1 MSTAI
6 HNCPQCQAVIIADTD
21 ECPDCGH
28 VLDQSR
34 AEKVVLLDDAT
45 PARSSETRT
54 EECPHCGEH
63 VRTGLLRCWNC
74 NGFMRQDIEDRYN
87 ELTTNP
93 QPIIYSDIPPD
104 QRTELL
110 PARASLVRRNDDDDG
125 FTLAEGVVAHRADPT
140 ETADPTPKLTD
151 SEAAKLLDSVDKP
164 ESETPAAEK
173 SSRGANAVASDDDEE
188 TEATATDQSSEDSP
202 RPNRTRH
209 EDDSDLFQIAMDEQ
223 QDTRRRERERRA
235 DRARKTMLLPCSC
248 GAWIRVQDSLAGMV
262 VRCRQ
267 CRQPVQVPIIRRK
280 ETDKK
285 QGNTGPELK
294 VTWINDV
301 WFHSLT
307 PTSVVL
313 KPGSAEKSH
322 TEADIALTEQGLAIV
337 SFETGGRRKSLLSF
351 SGSSVEART
360 EIRKN
365 LRQQV
370 TEKGSLTDLDNC
382 EVRELSKEHLAGL
395 RLVQP
400 VLHVHES
407 MFAGVPIF
415 GEGRIAVYL
424 PLEQDDGRQL
434 YCSFTLSGW
443 RQFAFDLGRMFD
455 ISLPGQ
461 ENGIPADDKMKSSSC
476 FLKQSRVEFLPD
488 TSYHKFDPA
497 FELELSGYRCTACRS
512 VISEDARKGKKIGG
526 AAGKG
531 IAKAKC
537 PKCSAKMGEDKLYR
551 LVKAPSL
558 PGSDEEDE

>member
-6 HNCPQCQAVIIADTD
+6 HNCPQCSAVIIADTD

-34 AEKVVLLDDAT
+34 VEKIVLLDDAT
-45 PARSSETRT
+45 PARSSDIRT
-54 EECPHCGEH
+54 VKCPHCSEL
-63 VRTGLLRCWNC
+63 VPTGLLRCWSC

-93 QPIIYSDIPPD
+93 QPIIYSDVPPD

-110 PARASLVRRNDDDDG
+110 PARASLVIKKDDEDG
-125 FTLAEGVVAHRADPT
+125 FTLAKGVVAHRSDPT
-140 ETADPTPKLTD
+140 EKAGSTPKLTE
-151 SEAAKLLDSVDKP
+151 SEAETLHDSLDKP

-173 SSRGANAVASDDDEE
+173 SSRIADAAPSHE
-188 TEATATDQSSEDSP
+188 TGEAGATATDKSSEDS
-202 RPNRTRH
+202 RGSNRTRSG
-209 EDDSDLFQIAMDEQ
+209 DDSDLFKIAMDEQ
-223 QDTRRRERERRA
+223 QDTRRRKRERRA

-248 GAWIRVQDSLAGMV
+248 GAWIRVQDSLAGMI

-280 ETDKK
+280 ESDKK
-285 QGNTGPELK
+285 QGHTAPKLE

-301 WFHSLT
+301 WLHTLT

-322 TEADIALTEQGLAIV
+322 TEADLALTEQGLAIV
-337 SFETGGRRKSLLSF
+337 SFKTGGRKKSLLSF
-351 SGSSVEART
+351 NGNSGEARI
-360 EIRKN
+360 EMRKT

-370 TEKGSLTDLDNC
+370 AEKGSLMDLENC
-382 EVRELSKEHLAGL
+382 EVREFSKEHLAGL

-424 PLEQDDGRQL
+424 PLEQDDGQQL

-455 ISLPGQ
+455 ISLPGP

-476 FLKQSRVEFLPD
+476 FVKQSRVEFLPD
-488 TSYHKFDPA
+488 INYHKFDPA
-497 FELELSGYRCTACRS
+497 FELELSGYRCTACRT

-526 AAGKG
+526 VAGKG

-537 PKCSAKMGEDKLYR
+537 PKCGAKMGEDKLYR

-558 PGSDEEDE
+558 PGSDAEDE

>member
-6 HNCPQCQAVIIADTD
+6 HNCPQCRAVIIADTD

-45 PARSSETRT
+45 PARSSGVRT
-54 EECPHCGEH
+54 EKCPHCSEL
-63 VRTGLLRCWNC
+63 VPTGLLRCWSC
-74 NGFMRQDIEDRYN
+74 NGFMRKDIEDRYN

-93 QPIIYSDIPPD
+93 QPIIYSNVPPG

-110 PARASLVRRNDDDDG
+110 PARASLVRQKDDDDG

-140 ETADPTPKLTD
+140 EQADSTPKLTE
-151 SEAAKLLDSVDKP
+151 SEAAKLLESVDQP

-173 SSRGANAVASDDDEE
+173 SSQVADAVASDDTGEAVP
-188 TEATATDQSSEDSP
+188 TETDQSSEDSP
-202 RPNRTRH
+202 GSNRTRSG
-209 EDDSDLFQIAMDEQ
+209 DDSDLFQIAMDEQ
-223 QDTRRRERERRA
+223 QDTRRRKRERRA
-235 DRARKTMLLPCSC
+235 DRAKKTMLLPCSC

-280 ETDKK
+280 ESDKK
-285 QGNTGPELK
+285 QGSTAPELK
-294 VTWINDV
+294 VTWIDDV
-301 WFHSLT
+301 WLHSLT

-337 SFETGGRRKSLLSF
+337 SFKTGGRKKSLLSF
-351 SGSSVEART
+351 SGSSAEARI
-360 EIRKN
+360 EMRKT

-370 TEKGSLTDLDNC
+370 AEKGSLTDLDNC
-382 EVRELSKEHLAGL
+382 EVREFSNEHLAGL

-424 PLEQDDGRQL
+424 PLEQDDGQQL

-461 ENGIPADDKMKSSSC
+461 ENGVPADDKMKSSNC

-488 TSYHKFDPA
+488 INYHKFDPA
-497 FELELSGYRCTACRS
+497 FELELSGYRCTACRT

-526 AAGKG
+526 VAGKG

-537 PKCSAKMGEDKLYR
+537 PKCSVKMGEDKLYR

-558 PGSDEEDE
+558 PGSDAEDE

>member
-1 MSTAI
+1 MSTTI
-6 HNCPQCQAVIIADTD
+6 HNCPQCSAVIIADTD

-34 AEKVVLLDDAT
+34 VEKIVLLDDAT
-45 PARSSETRT
+45 PARSSDIRT
-54 EECPHCGEH
+54 VKCPHCSEL
-63 VRTGLLRCWNC
+63 VPTGLLRCWSC

-93 QPIIYSDIPPD
+93 QPIIYSDVPPD

-110 PARASLVRRNDDDDG
+110 PARASLVVKKDDEDG
-125 FTLAEGVVAHRADPT
+125 FTLAKGVVAHRSDPT
-140 ETADPTPKLTD
+140 EKAGSTPKLIE
-151 SEAAKLLDSVDKP
+151 SEAETLHDSLDKP

-173 SSRGANAVASDDDEE
+173 SSRIADAAPSDE
-188 TEATATDQSSEDSP
+188 TGEAGATATGKSSEDS
-202 RPNRTRH
+202 RGSNRARSG
-209 EDDSDLFQIAMDEQ
+209 DDSDLFKIAMDEQ
-223 QDTRRRERERRA
+223 QDTRRRKRERRA

-248 GAWIRVQDSLAGMV
+248 GAWIRVQDSLAGMI

-280 ETDKK
+280 ESDKK
-285 QGNTGPELK
+285 QGHTAPKLE

-301 WFHSLT
+301 WLHTLT

-322 TEADIALTEQGLAIV
+322 TEADLALTEQGLAIV
-337 SFETGGRRKSLLSF
+337 SFKTGGRKKSLLSF
-351 SGSSVEART
+351 NGNSGEARI
-360 EIRKN
+360 EMRKT

-370 TEKGSLTDLDNC
+370 AEKGSLMDLENC
-382 EVRELSKEHLAGL
+382 EVREFSKEHLAGL

-424 PLEQDDGRQL
+424 PLEQNDGQQL

-455 ISLPGQ
+455 ISLPGP

-476 FLKQSRVEFLPD
+476 FVKQSRVEFLPD
-488 TSYHKFDPA
+488 INYHKFDPA
-497 FELELSGYRCTACRS
+497 FELELSGYRCTACRTA
-512 VISEDARKGKKIGG
+512 ISEDARKGKKIGG
-526 AAGKG
+526 VAGKG

-537 PKCSAKMGEDKLYR
+537 PKCGAKMGEDKLYR

-558 PGSDEEDE
+558 PGSDAEDE